1 MKQLFVL
8 ALIAIASLCHTSCGG
23 HSESDRQASTSD
35 SATIASIEAKR
46 IEEEKNKIW
55 SQELHQRLQAIE
67 EKTQSANFTSALC
80 VYDLT
85 DDSLFSAFNEQK
97 TMIPASTHKLLTS
110 IAALHFLGKDH
121 KLRTQA
127 FCHGNIQQT
136 VLNGDLCVVGGFDPA
151 FSYQD
156 LQRLAKA
163 VKNLGIQKISGSI
176 IGDISM
182 KDSLRLG
189 FGWSWDDV
197 PSPVTPCL
205 TPLFLNHQRPIDG
218 RMNMMMNAD
227 EYFLKLLQRELKAIG
242 VESKEN
248 AIKLVS
254 SPSDARQNKAF
265 FTATHTVKDILP
277 TLLQESDNLYAEALL
292 YHLASTQR
300 PIHATAKDGIQLLW
314 NLLDKAGIEKQ
325 KLRIVDGCGMSLY
338 NGFTAQAQVD
348 LLRFAYKNKET
359 IFDVLYSS
367 LPVAGESG
375 TIMERMKEGRAHDN
389 VHAKTGTHTNVSCLT
404 GYATASN
411 GHLLAFSIL
420 CNGTT
425 SRYACRLV
433 QDEICQEL
441 TKNFD

>member
-1 MKQLFVL
+1 MKRLFIL
-8 ALIAIASLCHTSCGG
+8 ATVIIAASLCSTGCGGCSESDRHSSESDSAAIASL
-23 HSESDRQASTSD
+23 
-35 SATIASIEAKR
+35 EAQRLK
-46 IEEEKNKIW
+46 EEKNRIW
-55 SQELHQRLQAIE
+55 SQQLHERLQAIE
-67 EKTQSANFTSALC
+67 EKAQTANFTTALC
-80 VYDLT
+80 IYDLT
-85 DDSLFSAFNEQK
+85 DDSLFSAFNDQK

-110 IAALHFLGKDH
+110 IAALRFLGKDH

-127 FCHGNIQQT
+127 FCRGSIEQG
-136 VLNGDLCVVGGFDPA
+136 VLNGDICVVGGFDPA

-163 VKNLGIQKISGSI
+163 VKNLGIQKISGNI

-189 FGWSWDDV
+189 YGWSWDDV

-227 EYFLKLLQRELKAIG
+227 EYLLKLLQRELKAIG
-242 VESKEN
+242 VEIKER
-248 AIKLVS
+248 AIQLVS
-254 SPSDARQNKAF
+254 SPSDARQGKLF
-265 FTATHTVKDILP
+265 FTATHSVRDILP

-292 YHLASTQR
+292 YQLAATQR
-300 PIHATAKDGIQLLW
+300 PIRATAKDGIQQLW
-314 NLLDKAGIEKQ
+314 NLLDEAGIEKQ
-325 KLRIVDGCGMSLY
+325 RIRIVDGCGMSLY
-338 NGFTAQAQVD
+338 NGSTAQAQVE
-348 LLRFAYKNKET
+348 LLRYAYNHKES
-359 IFDVLYSS
+359 IFDILYSS

-375 TIMERMKEGRAHDN
+375 TIMERMTEGTARGN
-389 VHAKTGTHTNVSCLT
+389 VHAKTGTHTNASCLT

-425 SRYACRLV
+425 SRYSCRLF
-433 QDEICQEL
+433 QDEICQEI
-441 TKNFD
+441 TK

>member
-1 MKQLFVL
+1 MKRLLIL
-8 ALIAIASLCHTSCGG
+8 ASIIITVSLLETGCGAC
-23 HSESDRQASTSD
+23 SESDRQSSESD
-35 SATIASIEAKR
+35 SAAIAALEAQR
-46 IEEEKNKIW
+46 IKEEKNRLW
-55 SQELHQRLQAIE
+55 SQQLHERLQAIE
-67 EKTQSANFTSALC
+67 EKAQTANFTTAIC
-80 VYDLT
+80 IYDLT

-127 FCHGNIQQT
+127 FCRGSIQQG
-136 VLNGDLCVVGGFDPA
+136 VLNGDICVVGGFDPA

-163 VKNLGIQKISGSI
+163 VKNLGIQKIAGSI

-189 FGWSWDDV
+189 YGWSWDDA

-242 VESKEN
+242 VESQEK
-248 AIKLVS
+248 AIRLVS
-254 SPSDARQNKAF
+254 SPSDARQGKAF
-265 FTATHTVKDILP
+265 FTASHNIKDILP
-277 TLLQESDNLYAEALL
+277 TLLHESDNLYAEALL
-292 YHLASTQR
+292 YQLAATQR
-300 PIHATAKDGIQLLW
+300 PIRATAKDGIQLLW
-314 NLLDKAGIEKQ
+314 KLIEEAGIEKQ
-325 KLRIVDGCGMSLY
+325 RIRIVDGCGMSLY
-338 NGFTAQAQVD
+338 NGSTAQAQVE
-348 LLRFAYKNKET
+348 LLRFAYKNKES
-359 IFDVLYSS
+359 IFDILYSS

-375 TIMERMKEGRAHDN
+375 TIMERMTEGTARGN

-404 GYATASN
+404 GFATASN
-411 GHLLAFSIL
+411 GHLLAFAIL

-425 SRYACRLV
+425 SRYACRLF
-433 QDEICQEL
+433 QDDFCQAL
-441 TKNFD
+441 TQ

>member
-1 MKQLFVL
+1 MKRLFILVTFI
-8 ALIAIASLCHTSCGG
+8 IAASLCWTSCGG
-23 HSESDRQASTSD
+23 CSESDRLSSESD
-35 SATIASIEAKR
+35 SAALASLEAQRMK
-46 IEEEKNKIW
+46 EEKNRIW
-55 SQELHQRLQAIE
+55 SQQLHERLQAIE
-67 EKTQSANFTSALC
+67 EKAKSANFTTALC
-80 VYDLT
+80 IYDLT

-110 IAALHFLGKDH
+110 ITALHFLGKDH

-127 FCHGNIQQT
+127 FCHGSIQQG
-136 VLNGDLCVVGGFDPA
+136 VLNGDICVVGGFDPA

-189 FGWSWDDV
+189 YGWSWDDV
-197 PSPVTPCL
+197 PSPITPCL

-242 VESKEN
+242 VETKEK
-248 AIKLVS
+248 AIRLVF
-254 SPSDARQNKAF
+254 SPSDARQGKTF
-265 FTATHTVKDILP
+265 FTATHTIKDILP

-292 YHLASTQR
+292 YQLAATQR
-300 PIHATAKDGIQLLW
+300 PIRATAKDGIQLLW
-314 NLLDKAGIEKQ
+314 NLLEQAGIEKQ
-325 KLRIVDGCGMSLY
+325 RIRIVDGSGMSLY
-338 NGFTAQAQVD
+338 NGTTAQAQVA
-348 LLRFAYKNKET
+348 LLRYAYNNKES
-359 IFDVLYSS
+359 IFDVLYPS

-375 TIMERMKEGRAHDN
+375 TIMERMTEGTARGN
-389 VHAKTGTHTNVSCLT
+389 IHAKTGTHTNASCLT

-425 SRYACRLV
+425 SRYSCRLF

-441 TKNFD
+441 TR